1 VKDQLE
7 KHQFMDVVKSAIAK
21 HPNLGKMNR
30 TQIIEQLKS
39 QGILDDIIKTM
50 PITQKAQTVQMQAKG
65 FQPDVSA
72 SDSFG
77 KGQAVG
83 SRKKQ
88 LMKQFDPSNK
98 RYLSCRV
105 VSARAFVDFIN
116 PREGETISIAVS
128 FLKNRFHTEQVRAGT
143 DMIFDERT
151 NTFIFEF
158 EGENSGSKF
167 DPSLLLKL
175 KVPLHFTIMRHR
187 KNEKPVVIG
196 TKNLDWRSIL
206 HQNSVEINQEV
217 LPVDKTHSG
226 SLGVVQLHLDLIE
239 PLKSTE

>member
-1 VKDQLE
+1 
-7 KHQFMDVVKSAIAK
+7 M
-21 HPNLGKMNR
+21 
-30 TQIIEQLKS
+30 
-39 QGILDDIIKTM
+39 
-50 PITQKAQTVQMQAKG
+50 
-65 FQPDVSA
+65 
-72 SDSFG
+72 
-77 KGQAVG
+77 G

-105 VSARAFVDFIN
+105 VSARAFVDYIN

-158 EGENSGSKF
+158 DGDFGSSKF
-167 DPSLLLKL
+167 DPTSLLKL
-175 KVPLHFTIMRHR
+175 SVPLHLTILRHR

-196 TKNLDWRSIL
+196 TKNIDWRTILFQSSI
-206 HQNSVEINQEV
+206 EINQEI

-226 SLGVVQLHLDLIE
+226 SLGVIQLFLDLIE
-239 PLKSTE
+239 PLKSSE